1 MAIDYKTEQIVVIIT
16 TVLSLI
22 TAGVWSEV
30 LEIMFE
36 NYLSNDIRYKI
47 VFAVL
52 LSILT
57 VYLVDW
63 LVTNTDIIT
72 PEKKEKLR
80 HSKISNYIRNVLL

>member
-1 MAIDYKTEQIVVIIT
+1 MAIDYKTEQIIVIIT

-30 LEIMFE
+30 LESLFE
-36 NYLSNDIRYKI
+36 IYLGNKIKYKI
-47 VFAVL
+47 IFAVV
-52 LSILT
+52 LSVIT

-63 LVTNTDIIT
+63 LVSNTDLIT

-80 HSKISNYIRNVLL
+80 HSKISNYVRNVLS